1 MEKNRAEMLTIP
13 NFVIDWVNP
22 IQFAK
27 INSLQQTG
35 GHLVKKNQYLT
46 KENQYPV
53 RTPFV
58 GSCLHLSC
66 NMYFFIFFLY

>member
-1 MEKNRAEMLTIP
+1 MEKNRAEMLTIL
-13 NFVIDWVNP
+13 NFAKDSENRDR
-22 IQFAK
+22 FAK

-35 GHLVKKNQYLT
+35 GHLVKKNQYPT

-58 GSCLHLSC
+58 GSCLHHSC
-66 NMYFFIFFLY
+66 N